1 MTLYHINDTDKVS
14 KKSNIRQL
22 VDILQVDIASKYEES
37 GTITQTHTRK
47 KYEVFV
53 TGGQDTS
60 GTVTWPASVKFPA
73 DTAPTL
79 TTGKTHLFM
88 FVTDD
93 GGTRYRGAALADYVN

>member
-22 VDILQVDIASKYEES
+22 VDILQVDIASKYDDS
-37 GTITQTHTRK
+37 GTITPTYTRK

-60 GTVTWPASVKFPA
+60 GSVTSGLYQTIFDQNHTYQTSNEMLDDSNTILRSHFHPGAS
-73 DTAPTL
+73 
-79 TTGKTHLFM
+79 
-88 FVTDD
+88 
-93 GGTRYRGAALADYVN
+93 R